1 MSSCCS
7 AWSYSPTAKFPA
19 THLPRSSSS
28 SQNDPWT
35 STSWCPLL
43 FGCVND
49 MYEQHY
55 HWKMTANSQWLC
67 RYVHIKRPAFW
78 SRSDRTP
85 SRCVSIVR
93 DVMCHKKHCIPTQQT
108 LNTTVNEHGT
118 RFGARLSCSTR
129 YYAYSINSPLPLT
142 VFTGCLSIS
151 KYRRIQVCI
160 PYRI

>member
-19 THLPRSSSS
+19 THLPGSSSS

-35 STSWCPLL
+35 STSWCQLL
-43 FGCVND
+43 FGAWMTSTSPTTTKQWRQTLSNCND
-49 MYEQHY
+49 LYI
-55 HWKMTANSQWLC
+55 C

-108 LNTTVNEHGT
+108 LNTTGNEHGT

-129 YYAYSINSPLPLT
+129 YYAYSSNSPLSLT
-142 VFTGCLSIS
+142 VVTGCLSIP
-151 KYRRIQVCI
+151 KYRCM
-160 PYRI
+160 